1 MRQLYCRYLIHSFHV
16 YLAPWCRSGGK
27 AIMDTSK
34 FAYFSAIVEH
44 GSISHAAEALRI
56 SQPTLTRQVQ
66 TLEQQFGATLLVRH
80 GRGVVLTEAG
90 RRLSEGLRG
99 LERQIRSLRDD
110 VGAAAKEPSGEVAIG
125 IPPSPRSLL
134 ATDIVSKFAQQYP
147 KVRIRVVEETSGR
160 IRDHVASGVLDLAIT
175 TSVEPD
181 RGLRT
186 EPLVMEPL
194 LLIGPRDAKL
204 QLRRKVRISD
214 VARLPLILT
223 MSPNSIRRII
233 EDAFASSGL
242 RPVIGIEANTL
253 PFMTDLVEAGLGY
266 TMLPL
271 SGVNPIGRHQ
281 NLSAT
286 QIEGMTVTWVLA
298 YPENRPMSPNSRL
311 FARVISE
318 EIGHKIAKGLWP
330 LATRLAHPKW

>member
-1 MRQLYCRYLIHSFHV
+1 
-16 YLAPWCRSGGK
+16 
-27 AIMDTSK
+27 MDTTK
-34 FAYFSAIVEH
+34 FAYFNAIVDH

-66 TLEQQFGATLLVRH
+66 MLEQQFGAALLVRH

-90 RRLSEGLRG
+90 RRLSDGLRG
-99 LERQIRSLRDD
+99 LDRQIRSLRDY

-134 ATDIVSKFAQQYP
+134 ATDIVRKFSLQFP
-147 KVRIRVVEETSGR
+147 KVRIRVMEETSSR

-186 EPLVMEPL
+186 EPIVVEPF

-204 QLRRKVRISD
+204 QLGKKVKISE
-214 VARLPLILT
+214 VAHFPLVLT
-223 MSPNSIRRII
+223 TTPNSIRRMI
-233 EDAFASSGL
+233 ENAFASYGL
-242 RPVIGIEANTL
+242 RPVTAIEANTL

-266 TMLPL
+266 TILPL

-298 YPENRPMSPNSRL
+298 YPENRPTSPNSRI
-311 FARVISE
+311 FAKLIIEEVHMKIS
-318 EIGHKIAKGLWP
+318 KGDWP
-330 LATRLAHPKW
+330 LARMLAAV

>member
-1 MRQLYCRYLIHSFHV
+1 MNISGHPALIGSR
-16 YLAPWCRSGGK
+16 LA
-27 AIMDTSK
+27 MDTTK
-34 FAYFSAIVEH
+34 FAYFNAIVEH

-66 TLEQQFGATLLVRH
+66 MLEEQFGAALLVRH
-80 GRGVVLTEAG
+80 GRGVALTEAG
-90 RRLSEGLRG
+90 RRLNEGLRG
-99 LERQIRSLRDD
+99 LERQIRSLRDY

-134 ATDIVSKFAQQYP
+134 ATDIVRKFALRYP
-147 KVRIRVVEETSGR
+147 KVRIRVMEETSGR

-186 EPLVMEPL
+186 EPLVAEPL
-194 LLIGPRDAKL
+194 LLIGPREAKL
-204 QLRRKVRISD
+204 QLRKRMKISD
-214 VARLPLILT
+214 AAQLPLILT
-223 MSPNSIRRII
+223 TSPNSIRRIV
-233 EDAFASSGL
+233 EDAFAAYGL

-253 PFMTDLVEAGLGY
+253 PFMTDLVEVGLGY

-286 QIEGMTVTWVLA
+286 QIDGVLVTWVLA

-311 FARVISE
+311 FAKLILE
-318 EIGHKIAKGLWP
+318 EVALKIGDGSWP
-330 LATRLAHPKW
+330 LARMLAPTSARTATVA